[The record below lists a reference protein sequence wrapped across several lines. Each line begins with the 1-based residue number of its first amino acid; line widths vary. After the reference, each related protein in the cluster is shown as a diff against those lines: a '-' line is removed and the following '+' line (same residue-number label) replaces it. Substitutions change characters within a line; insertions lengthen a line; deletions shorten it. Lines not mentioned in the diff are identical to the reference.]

1 MVYFVTHSIMYVP
14 RNREICRNNS
24 IGLRLIWFV
33 KAHGEL
39 DAFGQRIGPRC
50 LGLSP
55 YTIEADMGVV
65 AKNVGEQ

>member
-24 IGLRLIWFV
+24 IGLKLIWFV

-39 DAFGQRIGPRC
+39 DAFGQRMGPRC
-50 LGLSP
+50 LGLSLHNRGGHGCRGQ
-55 YTIEADMGVV
+55 EHG
-65 AKNVGEQ
+65 GQ